1 MIQDRFHISA
11 SDAREPFEELIN
23 RRTITQVLKQS
34 SYRNA
39 SAAKHPCSA
48 DFVTVS
54 LDRIQIVPVS
64 VQFFAPWNSD
74 NGTSPGIVSSN
85 SGGLCLAS
93 VIQFTSRHGSCH
105 QISTDTGCG
114 RNTGSETSE
123 IENLVIAEHSEELLP
138 RFRPGKL
145 GKAAAKKAA
154 GLSGKQPGHP
164 MLKHWAKAAASQVT
178 IGWPQ
183 IFPDGPKYFPVE

>member
-1 MIQDRFHISA
+1 MIQDRSHISA
-11 SDAREPFEELIN
+11 TDAREPFEELIN
-23 RRTITQVLKQS
+23 CRTITQVLKQR
-34 SYRNA
+34 SYRNP

-74 NGTSPGIVSSN
+74 HGTSPDIVSSN

-105 QISTDTGCG
+105 QVSPDTACG
-114 RNTGSETSE
+114 RNIGTETSE
-123 IENLVIAEHSEELLP
+123 IENLVNAEHSEELLP
-138 RFRPGKL
+138 RFRPGKIQPRSL
-145 GKAAAKKAA
+145 DF
-154 GLSGKQPGHP
+154 SGGTAHV
-164 MLKHWAKAAASQVT
+164 ARNA
-178 IGWPQ
+178 
-183 IFPDGPKYFPVE
+183 